1 LQVKKSLLLL
11 LLLNAFFSC
20 GCRQE
25 QDASTLLLQA
35 SQAMHEG
42 RYADAEQLATQVI
55 ERDAYVGEAYLLAG
69 DAAAEL
75 GDFERAIASF
85 SSVPATDPKH
95 KAQGHCRAARI
106 EVKKLKRLQEGEKH
120 FRLAL
125 QAQPNSADALDGLSY
140 VLSLS
145 GQRWESADY
154 FIRLIQTNKFETGHL
169 LGVAILEYLLGGRDV
184 LQELHQAN
192 PNDPLPM
199 MGLARLAIEDS
210 QPNEAR
216 ELLSKA
222 VQLDPSR
229 LEAQAWL
236 GHVLLDD
243 SDVEGLKKWRAQLP
257 EGADAHPEIWT
268 VQARWAQRIGDN
280 RGAIRCYVEALR
292 RDANHIKAAT
302 TVPMLLHGMREHA
315 LAEPFAERSLNLI
328 RFHESAARVRSD
340 LERLS
345 FQEETA
351 LAAESLGRL
360 WEALGWY
367 RQVLT
372 KNPHDG
378 SARKAY
384 TRLKDQLTPDIPQTI
399 STANPA
405 LAFDVSEWPLPEW
418 FSDKVPLP
426 VEVAPPSIA
435 ESKVRFEDLA
445 QQVGIDFQYVNGS
458 DPNRQGTRI
467 YEVDGGGIGILDY
480 DADGWPDI
488 YLTQGTAWPP
498 DPHQDRYFDRLYRNL
513 GDGHFTDVTVQAG
526 LRANGF
532 GQGIAIGDY
541 NNDGLPDIF
550 VGNLGANQLYRNR
563 GDGTFEDVTL
573 PAGINST
580 VWTSSAAIADLNGDT
595 YPDIYEVNYLRDEER
610 MFDRVCPDKAGHVR
624 ICPPLSFDAEQDRLY
639 LSLGD
644 GTFREC
650 GEEVGIH
657 AGDGKGLGIV
667 IADFDH
673 SGRLSVFI
681 GNDVVENFYFYND
694 TVERGGELKLA
705 NQAVLHGLAFSD
717 DGHAQACM
725 GVAAGDANG
734 DGLLDMFVANFYREP
749 NCLYLQQQDGSFLD
763 TSRVANLRHNS
774 FSMLGFGTQFL
785 DGESDGNL
793 DLVVTNGHLTDE
805 RDIGVPYQMPPQYF
819 RNLGNAHFAEVTS
832 DSLGS
837 FFDQAQ
843 LGRGLALIDWNRDG
857 RNDFAVTFLD
867 RPAALVT
874 NQTEDAGHFLA
885 LQLRGI
891 TSDRDAIGTKV
902 TVKAGDVTHR
912 TQLIAGDGYQVSCQ
926 RQLLLGLGPN
936 DRIDRLEVTWPGG
949 AQQSWEDLAADQE
962 LILIEGA
969 ADPVALPN

>member
-1 LQVKKSLLLL
+1 MKNSLLWLILL
-11 LLLNAFFSC
+11 SSFFCC
-20 GCRQE
+20 GCRKE

-42 RYADAEQLATQVI
+42 RYADAEQLAKQVI

-69 DAAAEL
+69 DAAAAQ
-75 GDFERAIASF
+75 GDFERAVASF
-85 SSVPATDPKH
+85 SSVPATAPRH

-106 EVKKLKRLQEGEKH
+106 EVKELKRLQEGEEH

-125 QAQPNSADALDGLSY
+125 QAQPNSTDALDGLSY

-154 FIRLIQTNKFETGHL
+154 FIRLIQTDKFETGHL
-169 LGVAILEYLLGGRDV
+169 LGVAILEYLLGGGNV
-184 LQELHQAN
+184 LSELHQAN

-210 QPNEAR
+210 QTKEAR
-216 ELLSKA
+216 ELLNKA

-236 GHVLLDD
+236 GHVLLDE
-243 SDVEGLKKWRAQLP
+243 SDIEGLRKWQAQLP
-257 EGADAHPEIWT
+257 EGADVHPEIWA
-268 VQARWAQRIGDN
+268 VQARWAQRIGNN
-280 RGAIRCYVEALR
+280 RGAVRCYVEALR
-292 RDANHIKAAT
+292 RDANHIRAAT
-302 TVPMLLHGMREHA
+302 TVPVLLHGLREHA
-315 LAEPFAERSLNLI
+315 LAEPFAERSQNLI

-340 LERLS
+340 LNRLA

-372 KNPHDG
+372 QNPHDG

-384 TRLKDQLTPDIPQTI
+384 MRLKKQLTPDTPQTI
-399 STANPA
+399 SAANPA
-405 LAFDVSEWPLPEW
+405 IAFDVSEWPRPEW
-418 FSDKVPLP
+418 FSDGVQMP
-426 VEVAPPSIA
+426 VEDALPSIA
-435 ESKVRFEDLA
+435 DDNVRFDDVA

-458 DPNRQGTRI
+458 DPNRNGTRI

-498 DPHQDRYFDRLYRNL
+498 DPKQNRHFDRLYRNQ
-513 GDGHFTDVTVQAG
+513 GDGQFMDVTEQAG

-532 GQGIAIGDY
+532 GQGIAVGDY
-541 NNDGLPDIF
+541 DNDGFPDIF
-550 VGNLGANQLYRNR
+550 VGNLGPNQLYRNR

-573 PAGINST
+573 PSGINSK

-595 YPDIYEVNYLRDEER
+595 YPDIYEVNYLRDDER

-624 ICPPLSFDAEQDRLY
+624 ICPPLSFEAEQDRLY

-650 GEEVGIH
+650 GKEVGIH

-667 IADFDH
+667 VADFDH
-673 SGRLSVFI
+673 SGKLSIFI

-694 TVERGGELKLA
+694 TVERGGELRLT
-705 NQAVLHGLAFSD
+705 NQAVLYGLAFSD

-749 NCLYLQQQDGSFLD
+749 NCLYVQQQDGSFLD
-763 TSRVANLRHNS
+763 TSRAANLRRNS
-774 FSMLGFGTQFL
+774 FSMLGFGAQFL
-785 DGESDGNL
+785 DGESDGIL
-793 DLVVTNGHLTDE
+793 DLIVTNGHLTDE

-819 RNLGNAHFAEVTS
+819 QNLGNAHFSEVTS
-832 DSLGS
+832 ATLGS
-837 FFDQAQ
+837 FFNQAQ
-843 LGRGLALIDWNRDG
+843 LGRGLALLDWNRDG

-867 RPAALVT
+867 RPAALLS
-874 NQTEDAGHFLA
+874 NQTKNVGHFLA

-902 TVKAGDVTHR
+902 VVQAGAMLHQ
-912 TQLIAGDGYQVSCQ
+912 TQLVAGDGYQVSCQ

-936 DRIDRLEVTWPGG
+936 DHINRLEVTWPGG
-949 AQQSWEDLAADQE
+949 EQQSWENLDVDQE

-969 ADPVALPN
+969 AEPVAIPH